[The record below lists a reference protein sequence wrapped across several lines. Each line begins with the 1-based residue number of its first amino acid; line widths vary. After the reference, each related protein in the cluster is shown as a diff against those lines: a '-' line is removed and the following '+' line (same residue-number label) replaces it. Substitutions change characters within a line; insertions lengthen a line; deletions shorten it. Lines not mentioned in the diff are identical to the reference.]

1 MTKETDNKLTLK
13 AAICEFKKKDIAIL
27 KDKDNPFYKSKYAD
41 LASILGSVEA
51 EMATVGLLI
60 TSVIKYHDANLVL
73 ETTLEHKDDDEKIV
87 SVFPVF
93 GGKPQEIGSSV
104 TYARRYNIQSLLN
117 LAAEDDD
124 GNAANNSTKLY
135 TTAAART
142 AAFNKVKADFMAAES
157 TEELKAAV
165 AEHKEEL
172 ARLKQSDPQ
181 IGDELTKIYSGRQEL
196 LKGMEGANGL
206 PDFLK

>member
-1 MTKETDNKLTLK
+1 MTKETENKLTLK

-41 LASILGSVEA
+41 LSSILGSVEA

-60 TSVIKYHDANLVL
+60 TSVIKYHDTHLVL

-124 GNAANNSTKLY
+124 GNATQSAKPVKKPEPVFDANAMFKDLLENVVQKAVTAEAMDSNWKVRSADINKLKANDERLYNSLVEYGKQRKQQITQP
-135 TTAAART
+135 
-142 AAFNKVKADFMAAES
+142 AAE
-157 TEELKAAV
+157 
-165 AEHKEEL
+165 
-172 ARLKQSDPQ
+172 
-181 IGDELTKIYSGRQEL
+181 
-196 LKGMEGANGL
+196 
-206 PDFLK
+206 